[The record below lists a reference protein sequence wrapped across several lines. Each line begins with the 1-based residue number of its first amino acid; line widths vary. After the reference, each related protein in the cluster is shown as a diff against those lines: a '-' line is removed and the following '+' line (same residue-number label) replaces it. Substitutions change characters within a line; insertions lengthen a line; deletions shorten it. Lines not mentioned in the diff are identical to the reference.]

1 MEMTDKEIAE
11 GIIKKLEGFK
21 SDKRLLN
28 LTSDFITIFTKW
40 VTECMFLEFV
50 VLARK
55 NEKSEFI
62 KAFNEMIRIMEKS
75 QNKIMS
81 EFPDKQQEDIKETL
95 Q

>member
-1 MEMTDKEIAE
+1 MKNDKEIAE

-21 SDKRLLN
+21 TDKRLLN

-62 KAFNEMIRIMEKS
+62 KAFNEMIRIMETS
-75 QNKIMS
+75 QEKIMS
-81 EFPDKQQEDIKETL
+81 EFTDKQQKDIKETL